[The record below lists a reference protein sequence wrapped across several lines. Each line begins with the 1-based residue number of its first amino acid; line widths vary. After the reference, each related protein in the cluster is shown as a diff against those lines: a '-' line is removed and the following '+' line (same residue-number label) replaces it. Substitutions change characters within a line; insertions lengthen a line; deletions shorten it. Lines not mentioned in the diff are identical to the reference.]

1 MASITKKD
9 LKSLTDTDMLQMV
22 EKVKFWTGKNTSYF
36 DESFIKNYSDS
47 SDKGC
52 LEVDGK
58 CSKEFNDSYNYLPF
72 LPERVKIKKCQTH
85 VRNFYDSRKVCC
97 VQEKY
102 VVHIRTLKQALNMN

>member
-1 MASITKKD
+1 M
-9 LKSLTDTDMLQMV
+9 
-22 EKVKFWTGKNTSYF
+22 GKNTSYF
-36 DESFIKNYSDS
+36 DENFIKNYSDS
-47 SDKGC
+47 SDKGY

-97 VQEKY
+97 AHKNFKTSTKY
-102 VVHIRTLKQALNMN
+102 ELILKKCIGQQKSIRKYD